1 MIKLNIDIPT
11 IDNSELIEQLKKD
24 PIIIDL
30 FTRKQFNAELLYKF
44 PIKFDRYR
52 QNILKCNVSSH

>member
-30 FTRKQFNAELLYKF
+30 FTRKQFNA
-44 PIKFDRYR
+44 
-52 QNILKCNVSSH
+52 